1 MLRKKILTIRRRITL
16 KKILN
21 NKLFL
26 SSYLADVISNF
37 GDTLYY
43 LALMNYVLFLPDTKF
58 ALAMITA
65 SETLPILS
73 GLFMGIWADRT
84 KNKLDTILATLVLR
98 FVLYAFVGLLM
109 GFTPA
114 LWIVV
119 VVCVVNF
126 LSDLAGQYENGLYI
140 PLSLRVLEAE
150 DRETAMAFKNT
161 VGGILMIVFRS
172 SGAILIGYMSYQNLA
187 FFNAGTFLVSLVIM
201 VGLRPAFAKLLKEN
215 PIQEVEQ
222 TETEAGLIKGIG
234 QSLKESYQAIQNI
247 PVLKASILTIAGIN
261 TVFSAISPLV
271 ILTMKEYSDFV
282 IVNSSITLALVFN
295 LFSVGYILG
304 SSLGMAFF
312 KHMSLSNL
320 LKCCTVLSVIL
331 FVGFYFHNIYI
342 VMATILVTT
351 MTTGII
357 NTKLYALIM
366 NELPEDKL
374 ATINAGMGTIFNIGM
389 LAGQALVA
397 LMVTILSVTSIS
409 LIFLL
414 LSVGL
419 VSYTI
424 LVDRKPKNEVVVKV

>member
-1 MLRKKILTIRRRITL
+1 M

-21 NKLFL
+21 NRLFL

-58 ALAMITA
+58 ALAMITV

-84 KNKLDTILATLVLR
+84 KNKLDTILATLVAR
-98 FVLYAFVGLLM
+98 VGLYALVGMLM

-114 LWIVV
+114 LWIVA

-126 LSDLAGQYENGLYI
+126 LSDLAGQYENGLYM
-140 PLSLRVLEAE
+140 PLSLRVVEAE

-172 SGAILIGYMSYQNLA
+172 SGAILIGFMSYQNLA
-187 FFNAGTFLVSLVIM
+187 FFNAGTFLVSLAIM
-201 VGLRPAFAKLLKEN
+201 VTLRPAFAKLLKEN

-234 QSLKESYQAIQNI
+234 QSLKESYQAIQKI

-271 ILTMKEYSDFV
+271 ILSMKEFSDFV
-282 IVNSSITLALVFN
+282 IVNSGITLALVFN

-312 KHMSLSNL
+312 KHISLSNL
-320 LKCCTVLSVIL
+320 LKCCTGFSVIL
-331 FVGFYFHNIYI
+331 FVGFYLHNIYI

-351 MTTGII
+351 MMTGII
-357 NTKLYALIM
+357 NPKLYALIM

-397 LMVTILSVTSIS
+397 LMVTVLSATSIS

-424 LVDRKPKNEVVVKV
+424 LVGRKPKNEVVQV

>member
-1 MLRKKILTIRRRITL
+1 
-16 KKILN
+16 
-21 NKLFL
+21 
-26 SSYLADVISNF
+26 
-37 GDTLYY
+37 
-43 LALMNYVLFLPDTKF
+43 FLPDTKF
-58 ALAMITA
+58 GLAMITA

-84 KNKLDTILATLVLR
+84 KNKLDTILATLVVR
-98 FVLYAFVGLLM
+98 VGLYALVGLLM

-114 LWIVV
+114 LWIVA

-126 LSDLAGQYENGLYI
+126 LSDLAGQYENGLYM
-140 PLSLRVLEAE
+140 PLSLRVVEAE

-172 SGAILIGYMSYQNLA
+172 SGAILIGFMSYQNLA
-187 FFNAGTFLVSLVIM
+187 FFNAGTFLVSLAIM
-201 VGLRPAFAKLLKEN
+201 VTLRPAFAKLLKEN

-234 QSLKESYQAIQNI
+234 QSLKESYQAIQKI
-247 PVLKASILTIAGIN
+247 PLLKASILTISGIN
-261 TVFSAISPLV
+261 TFFSAISPLV
-271 ILTMKEYSDFV
+271 ILAMKEFSDFV
-282 IVNSSITLALVFN
+282 IVNSGITLALVFN

-312 KHMSLSNL
+312 KHISLSNL
-320 LKCCTVLSVIL
+320 LKCCTVLLVIL

-342 VMATILVTT
+342 VMAVILLTT

-357 NTKLYALIM
+357 NPKLYALIM

-424 LVDRKPKNEVVVKV
+424 LVDRKPKNEVAQV

>member
-1 MLRKKILTIRRRITL
+1 M

-58 ALAMITA
+58 ALAMITV

-73 GLFMGIWADRT
+73 GIFMGIWADRT
-84 KNKLDTILATLVLR
+84 KNKLDTILATLVIR
-98 FVLYAFVGLLM
+98 FVLYALVGLLM

-114 LWIVV
+114 LWIVA

-126 LSDLAGQYENGLYI
+126 LSDLAGQYENGLYM

-172 SGAILIGYMSYQNLA
+172 SGAILIGFMSYQNLA
-187 FFNAGTFLVSLVIM
+187 FFNAGTFLVSLAIM
-201 VGLRPAFAKLLKEN
+201 VTLRPAFAKLLKEN

-234 QSLKESYQAIQNI
+234 QSLKESYQAIQKI

-271 ILTMKEYSDFV
+271 ILSMKEFSDFV
-282 IVNSSITLALVFN
+282 IVNSGITLALVFN

-312 KHMSLSNL
+312 KHISLSNL
-320 LKCCTVLSVIL
+320 LKCCTGFSVIL
-331 FVGFYFHNIYI
+331 FVGFYLHNIYI

-351 MTTGII
+351 MMTGII
-357 NTKLYALIM
+357 NPKLYALIM

-397 LMVTILSVTSIS
+397 LMVTVLSATSIS

-424 LVDRKPKNEVVVKV
+424 LVGRRPKNEVVVKA

>member
-1 MLRKKILTIRRRITL
+1 MKKIICN
-16 KKILN
+16 KIF
-21 NKLFL
+21 LF
-26 SSYLADVISNF
+26 SYLADVISNF

-43 LALMNYVLFLPDTKF
+43 LTLMNYVLFLPDTKF
-58 ALAMITA
+58 ALAMITV

-84 KNKLDTILATLVLR
+84 KKKLDTILATLVLR
-98 FVLYAFVGLLM
+98 FVLYVLVGLLM

-114 LWIVV
+114 LWIVA

-126 LSDLAGQYENGLYI
+126 LSDLAGQYENGLYM

-172 SGAILIGYMSYQNLA
+172 SGAILIGFMSYQNLA
-187 FFNAGTFLVSLVIM
+187 FFNAGTFLVSLAIM
-201 VGLRPAFAKLLKEN
+201 VTLRPAFAKLLKEN
-215 PIQEVEQ
+215 PIQEAEQ

-234 QSLKESYQAIQNI
+234 QSLKESYQVIQNI
-247 PVLKASILTIAGIN
+247 PVLKASILTISGIN
-261 TVFSAISPLV
+261 TVVSAVSPMV
-271 ILTMKEYSDFV
+271 ILSMKEFSDFV
-282 IVNSSITLALVFN
+282 IVNSGITLALVFN

-312 KHMSLSNL
+312 KHISLSNL
-320 LKCCTVLSVIL
+320 LKCCTVFSVIL
-331 FVGFYFHNIYI
+331 FVGFYLHNIDI

-351 MTTGII
+351 MTTGIF
-357 NTKLYALIM
+357 NPKMSALVM

-397 LMVTILSVTSIS
+397 LMVTVLSATSIS

-419 VSYTI
+419 LGYTI
-424 LVDRKPKNEVVVKV
+424 LTGIKPAKSFVNT

>member
-1 MLRKKILTIRRRITL
+1 MKKLI
-16 KKILN
+16 N
-21 NKLFL
+21 NTLFL
-26 SSYLADVISNF
+26 SSFVADLISNF

-65 SETLPILS
+65 SETLPILA
-73 GLFMGIWADRT
+73 GLFIGIWADKT
-84 KNKLDTILATLVLR
+84 KNKLDTILATLLVR
-98 FVLYAFVGLLM
+98 VGLYALVGLLM
-109 GFTPA
+109 GFAPA
-114 LWIVV
+114 LWIVA
-119 VVCVVNF
+119 VVCVINF
-126 LSDLAGQYENGLYI
+126 LSDLAGQYENGLYM

-172 SGAILIGYMSYQNLA
+172 SGAILIGFMSYQNLA
-187 FFNAGTFLVSLVIM
+187 FFNAGTFLVSLAIM
-201 VGLRPAFAKLLKEN
+201 AGLRPAFAKLLKEN

-222 TETEAGLIKGIG
+222 TETEAGLVKGIG

-247 PVLKASILTIAGIN
+247 PVLKTSILTIAGIN
-261 TVFSAISPLV
+261 TVVSAVSPLV
-271 ILTMKEYSDFV
+271 ILSMKEFSDFV
-282 IVNSSITLALVFN
+282 IVNSGITLALVFN

-312 KHMSLSNL
+312 KNFSLSNL
-320 LKCCTVLSVIL
+320 LTFCTGLSVIL
-331 FVGFYFHNIYI
+331 FIGFYFHNIYI
-342 VMATILVTT
+342 VMAVILLNT

-357 NTKLYALIM
+357 NPKLYALIM

-374 ATINAGMGTIFNIGM
+374 ATINAGMGTIFNVGM

-424 LVDRKPKNEVVVKV
+424 LVGRKPKNGVVVKV

>member
-1 MLRKKILTIRRRITL
+1 M

-58 ALAMITA
+58 ALAMITV

-73 GLFMGIWADRT
+73 ELFMGIWADRT

-98 FVLYAFVGLLM
+98 FVLYALVGLLM

-114 LWIVV
+114 LWIVA

-126 LSDLAGQYENGLYI
+126 LSDLVGQYENGLYM

-172 SGAILIGYMSYQNLA
+172 SGAILIGFMSYQNLA
-187 FFNAGTFLVSLVIM
+187 FFNAGTFLVSLAIM
-201 VGLRPAFAKLLKEN
+201 VTLRPAFAKLLKEN

-234 QSLKESYQAIQNI
+234 QSLKESYQAIQKI

-271 ILTMKEYSDFV
+271 ILSMKEFSDFV
-282 IVNSSITLALVFN
+282 IVNSGITLALVFN

-312 KHMSLSNL
+312 KHISLSNL
-320 LKCCTVLSVIL
+320 LKCCTVFSVIL
-331 FVGFYFHNIYI
+331 FVGFYLHNIYI

-351 MTTGII
+351 MMTGII
-357 NTKLYALIM
+357 NPKLYALIM

-397 LMVTILSVTSIS
+397 LMVTVLSATSIS

-419 VSYTI
+419 LGYTI
-424 LVDRKPKNEVVVKV
+424 LVGRKPKNEVVQV

>member
-1 MLRKKILTIRRRITL
+1 MKKIICN
-16 KKILN
+16 KIF
-21 NKLFL
+21 LF
-26 SSYLADVISNF
+26 SYLADVISNF

-43 LALMNYVLFLPDTKF
+43 LALMNYVLLLPDTKF

-65 SETLPILS
+65 SETLPILA
-73 GLFMGIWADRT
+73 GLFIGIWADKT
-84 KNKLDTILATLVLR
+84 KNKLDTILATLVVR
-98 FVLYAFVGLLM
+98 VGLYALVGLLM

-114 LWIVV
+114 LWIVA

-126 LSDLAGQYENGLYI
+126 LSDLAGQYENGLYM

-150 DRETAMAFKNT
+150 DRETAMAFKNA

-172 SGAILIGYMSYQNLA
+172 SGAILIGFMSYQNLA
-187 FFNAGTFLVSLVIM
+187 FFNAGTFLLSLAIM
-201 VGLRPAFAKLLKEN
+201 AGLRPAFAKLLKEN

-247 PVLKASILTIAGIN
+247 PVLKVSILTIAGIN
-261 TVFSAISPLV
+261 TVVSAVSPLV
-271 ILTMKEYSDFV
+271 ILAMKEFPDFV
-282 IVNSSITLALVFN
+282 IVNSGITLALVFN

-304 SSLGMAFF
+304 SSLGVAFF
-312 KHMSLSNL
+312 KHVSLTNL
-320 LKCCTVLSVIL
+320 LKFCTGLSVIL

-342 VMATILVTT
+342 VMAVILLNT

-357 NTKLYALIM
+357 NPKLYALIM

-374 ATINAGMGTIFNIGM
+374 ATVGGGIDSFCQIGM
-389 LAGQALVA
+389 VGGQALVA
-397 LMVTILSVTSIS
+397 LLVTLLSATSIS

-419 VSYTI
+419 LGYTVLTGI
-424 LVDRKPKNEVVVKV
+424 KPAKSLVNT

>member
-1 MLRKKILTIRRRITL
+1 M

-58 ALAMITA
+58 ALAMITV

-73 GLFMGIWADRT
+73 GIFMGIWADRT
-84 KNKLDTILATLVLR
+84 KNKLDTILATLVIR
-98 FVLYAFVGLLM
+98 FVLYALVGLLM

-114 LWIVV
+114 LWIVA

-126 LSDLAGQYENGLYI
+126 LSDLAGQYENGLYM

-172 SGAILIGYMSYQNLA
+172 SGAILIGFMSYQNLA
-187 FFNAGTFLVSLVIM
+187 FFNAGTFLVSLAIM
-201 VGLRPAFAKLLKEN
+201 VTLRPAFAKLLKEN

-234 QSLKESYQAIQNI
+234 QSLKESYQAIQKI
-247 PVLKASILTIAGIN
+247 PVLKTSILTIAGIN

-271 ILTMKEYSDFV
+271 ILSMKEFSDFV
-282 IVNSSITLALVFN
+282 IVNSGITLALVFN

-312 KHMSLSNL
+312 KHIGLSNL
-320 LKCCTVLSVIL
+320 LKCCTVFSVIL
-331 FVGFYFHNIYI
+331 FVGFSLHNIYI

-357 NTKLYALIM
+357 NPKLYALIM

-397 LMVTILSVTSIS
+397 LMVTVLSATSIS

-424 LVDRKPKNEVVVKV
+424 LVGRKPKNEVVQV

>member
-1 MLRKKILTIRRRITL
+1 MKKIICN
-16 KKILN
+16 KIF
-21 NKLFL
+21 LF
-26 SSYLADVISNF
+26 SYLADVISNF

-58 ALAMITA
+58 ALAMITV

-84 KNKLDTILATLVLR
+84 KNKLDTILATLVIR
-98 FVLYAFVGLLM
+98 FVLYALVGLLM

-114 LWIVV
+114 LWIVA

-126 LSDLAGQYENGLYI
+126 LSDLAGQYENGLYM

-172 SGAILIGYMSYQNLA
+172 SGAILIGFMSYQNLA
-187 FFNAGTFLVSLVIM
+187 FFNAGTFLVSLAIM
-201 VGLRPAFAKLLKEN
+201 VTLRPAFAKLLKEN

-234 QSLKESYQAIQNI
+234 QSLKESYQAIQKI
-247 PVLKASILTIAGIN
+247 PLLKASILTIVGIN

-271 ILTMKEYSDFV
+271 ILAMKEFSDFV
-282 IVNSSITLALVFN
+282 IVNSGITLALVFN

-312 KHMSLSNL
+312 KHISLSNL
-320 LKCCTVLSVIL
+320 LKCCTGFSVIL
-331 FVGFYFHNIYI
+331 FVGFYLHNIYI

-351 MTTGII
+351 MMTGII
-357 NTKLYALIM
+357 NPKLYALIM

-397 LMVTILSVTSIS
+397 LMVTVLSATSIS

-424 LVDRKPKNEVVVKV
+424 LVGRKPKNEVVQV

>member
-1 MLRKKILTIRRRITL
+1 MKKIIC
-16 KKILN
+16 
-21 NKLFL
+21 NKMFLF
-26 SSYLADVISNF
+26 SYLADVISNF

-43 LALMNYVLFLPDTKF
+43 LALMNYVLLLADTKF

-65 SETLPILS
+65 SETLLILA
-73 GLFMGIWADRT
+73 GLFIGIWADKT
-84 KNKLDTILATLVLR
+84 KNKLDTILATLVAR
-98 FVLYAFVGLLM
+98 VGLYALVGLLM

-114 LWIVV
+114 LWIVA
-119 VVCVVNF
+119 VVCLVNF
-126 LSDLAGQYENGLYI
+126 LSDLSGQYENGLYM

-187 FFNAGTFLVSLVIM
+187 FLNAGTFLVSLAIM
-201 VGLRPAFAKLLKEN
+201 AGLRPAFAKLLKEN

-222 TETEAGLIKGIG
+222 TETEAGLVKGIG
-234 QSLKESYQAIQNI
+234 QSLKESYQAIQKI
-247 PVLKASILTIAGIN
+247 PLLKVSILTIAGIN

-271 ILTMKEYSDFV
+271 ILSMKEFSDFV
-282 IVNSSITLALVFN
+282 IVNSGITLALVFN

-312 KHMSLSNL
+312 KHISLSNL
-320 LKCCTVLSVIL
+320 LKCCTGLSITL
-331 FVGFYFHNIYI
+331 FVGFYLHNIYI

-357 NTKLYALIM
+357 NPKLYALIM

-389 LAGQALVA
+389 VAGQALVA
-397 LMVTILSVTSIS
+397 LMVTMLSATSIS

-424 LVDRKPKNEVVVKV
+424 LVGRKPKNEVAQV

>member
-1 MLRKKILTIRRRITL
+1 M

-58 ALAMITA
+58 ALAMITV

-84 KNKLDTILATLVLR
+84 KNKLDTILATLVVR
-98 FVLYAFVGLLM
+98 VGLYALVGLLM

-114 LWIVV
+114 LWIVA

-126 LSDLAGQYENGLYI
+126 LSDLAGQYENGLYM
-140 PLSLRVLEAE
+140 PLSLRVVEAE

-172 SGAILIGYMSYQNLA
+172 SGAILIGFMSYQNLA
-187 FFNAGTFLVSLVIM
+187 FFNAGTFLVSLAIM
-201 VGLRPAFAKLLKEN
+201 VTLRPAFAKLLKEN

-234 QSLKESYQAIQNI
+234 QSLKESYQAIQKI

-271 ILTMKEYSDFV
+271 ILSMKEFSDFV
-282 IVNSSITLALVFN
+282 IVNSGITLALVFN

-312 KHMSLSNL
+312 KHISLSNL
-320 LKCCTVLSVIL
+320 LKCCTGLSITL
-331 FVGFYFHNIYI
+331 FVGFYLHNIYI

-351 MTTGII
+351 MMTGII
-357 NTKLYALIM
+357 NPKLYALIM

-374 ATINAGMGTIFNIGM
+374 ATINAGMGTIFNTGM

-397 LMVTILSVTSIS
+397 LMITILSVTSIS

-424 LVDRKPKNEVVVKV
+424 LVGRRPKNEVVVKA

>member
-1 MLRKKILTIRRRITL
+1 MKKIICN
-16 KKILN
+16 KIF
-21 NKLFL
+21 LF
-26 SSYLADVISNF
+26 SYLADVISNF

-58 ALAMITA
+58 ALAMITV

-84 KNKLDTILATLVLR
+84 KKKLDTILATLVLR
-98 FVLYAFVGLLM
+98 FVLYALVGLLM

-114 LWIVV
+114 LWIVA

-126 LSDLAGQYENGLYI
+126 LSDLAGQYENGLYM

-172 SGAILIGYMSYQNLA
+172 SGAILIGFMSYQNLA
-187 FFNAGTFLVSLVIM
+187 FFNAGTFLVSLAIM
-201 VGLRPAFAKLLKEN
+201 VTLRPAFAKLLKEN

-234 QSLKESYQAIQNI
+234 QSLKESYQAIQKI

-271 ILTMKEYSDFV
+271 ILSMKEFSDFV
-282 IVNSSITLALVFN
+282 IVNSGITLALVFN

-312 KHMSLSNL
+312 KHISLSNL
-320 LKCCTVLSVIL
+320 LKCCTGFSVIL
-331 FVGFYFHNIYI
+331 FVGFYLHNIYI

-357 NTKLYALIM
+357 NPKLYALIM

-397 LMVTILSVTSIS
+397 LMVTVLSATSIS

-424 LVDRKPKNEVVVKV
+424 LVGRRPKNEVVVKA

>member
-1 MLRKKILTIRRRITL
+1 MKKIIR
-16 KKILN
+16 

-26 SSYLADVISNF
+26 FSYLADVISNF

-98 FVLYAFVGLLM
+98 FAMYALVGLLM
-109 GFTPA
+109 GFNPA
-114 LWIVV
+114 LWIVA

-126 LSDLAGQYENGLYI
+126 LSDLAGQYENGLYM
-140 PLSLRVLEAE
+140 PLSLRVLEAA
-150 DRETAMAFKNT
+150 DREIAMAFKNI

-172 SGAILIGYMSYQNLA
+172 SGAILIGFMSYQNLA
-187 FFNAGTFLVSLVIM
+187 FFNAGTFLVSLAIM
-201 VGLRPAFAKLLKEN
+201 AGLRPAFAKLLKEN
-215 PIQEVEQ
+215 PIQEVGQ

-234 QSLKESYQAIQNI
+234 RSLKDSYQAIQNI

-261 TVFSAISPLV
+261 MVVSAVSPLV
-271 ILTMKEYSDFV
+271 IMSMKEFSDFV
-282 IVNSSITLALVFN
+282 IVNSGITLALVFN

-304 SSLGMAFF
+304 SSLGVAFL
-312 KHMSLSNL
+312 KNISLPNL

-342 VMATILVTT
+342 VMAVILLNT

-357 NTKLYALIM
+357 NPKLYALIM

-389 LAGQALVA
+389 LAGQAMVA
-397 LMVTILSVTSIS
+397 LMVTLLSVTSIS

-419 VSYTI
+419 LGYTI
-424 LVDRKPKNEVVVKV
+424 LTGSKPIKSLVNT

>member
-1 MLRKKILTIRRRITL
+1 MKKIICN
-16 KKILN
+16 KIF
-21 NKLFL
+21 LF
-26 SSYLADVISNF
+26 SYLADVISNF

-43 LALMNYVLFLPDTKF
+43 LALMNYILFLPDTKF
-58 ALAMITA
+58 ALAMITV
-65 SETLPILS
+65 SEILPILS

-98 FVLYAFVGLLM
+98 FVLYALVGLLM
-109 GFTPA
+109 GFTLA
-114 LWIVV
+114 LWIVA

-126 LSDLAGQYENGLYI
+126 LSDLAGQYENGLYM

-201 VGLRPAFAKLLKEN
+201 AGLRPAFAKLLKEN

-222 TETEAGLIKGIG
+222 TETEAGLIKGMRN
-234 QSLKESYQAIQNI
+234 SLKESYQAVQNI
-247 PVLKASILTIAGIN
+247 PVLKASIVTIASLN
-261 TVFSAISPLV
+261 AIFTALSPLV
-271 ILTMKEYSDFV
+271 ILNMKEFSDFV
-282 IVNSSITLALVFN
+282 SVNAGTTVALISIF
-295 LFSVGYILG
+295 FSVGSILG
-304 SSLGMAFF
+304 SSIGMALF
-312 KHMSLSNL
+312 KNVSLINL
-320 LKCCTVLSVIL
+320 LKFSTLMPVLIFS
-331 FVGFYFHNIYI
+331 GFFLHNIYVVLTVI
-342 VMATILVTT
+342 FVTAMTLGVFNPKMNALV
-351 MTTGII
+351 
-357 NTKLYALIM
+357 L

-374 ATINAGMGTIFNIGM
+374 ATVGGGIDAFCQIGM
-389 LAGQALVA
+389 VAGQALVA
-397 LMVTILSVTSIS
+397 LMVTLLSATSIS

-424 LVDRKPKNEVVVKV
+424 LVGRRPKNEVVVKA